1 MLGALFT
8 FLLFVIIYYDR
19 DLIKKYR
26 LYLKTK
32 DASNFKGWAFVMFCV
47 LNFAAVWILVFG
59 ILCATV
65 NWRVLSSEDNAVIAL
80 CAGLFFIGIA
90 LYIYRKEM
98 KIRNITNLL
107 PNFQKKHA
115 SVSLPNTNDRIVK
128 FNYFYAFKYIPEI
141 LDMYNQRLSSITP
154 VFDIPTI
161 VGRYPEFSDVAKKLE
176 YGISES
182 KKDNNIKALA
192 IAIPNTQAISEVEL
206 AYIVYNDRINSAVY
220 YTLEKSIDG
229 YAIAS
234 PSSDGKH
241 FLVDFVDS
249 PQQFVEKILSIAIN
263 ELTEKSKMTK
273 ASTSSSAPIVKDSS
287 VNAQKKT
294 EITIKSTTTLL
305 EFAKRYKHFKVG
317 SFKNDSNEGFK
328 RCIFYNDTSS
338 IVEVHFSSRYG
349 ELTPEQIKNQKDS
362 LQIVELSNGKYILTR
377 KGTFDDNQ
385 LYDLQFVKESIGTIT
400 NGISH
405 FFGSCSLA
413 IKFPAY
419 THREL
424 MLLISAMVLR
434 HQNIQKLRIEKD
446 TLFWRQLYTL
456 FLGAESP
463 QKLVECMQGMSVPC
477 MFYDSLNRTTKLADR
492 LNNCTSVS
500 IEEKLWNGKNV
511 RMLNLFQSMNFFTLV
526 HLSNELKDISL
537 RDVFERKNE
546 LFINEI
552 TEQTSPAAVCTPIEE
567 WPILETLNRSER
579 EFEKFIQDF
588 MLDRIERYYKVLT
601 AMHEKIS
608 FMLLANA
615 LLFEPFNVD
624 SDAVFSDYEFD
635 YAPPLEEKELQT
647 FKCSIDDLITFVS
660 SDDELP

>member
-1 MLGALFT
+1 MLGAIFT

-32 DASNFKGWAFVMFCV
+32 DASNFKGWEFVMFCV
-47 LNFAAVWILVFG
+47 LNLAAVWILVFG

-80 CAGLFFIGIA
+80 CAGLLFIGIA
-90 LYIYRKEM
+90 LYIYRKEL
-98 KIRNITNLL
+98 KISNITNLL
-107 PNFQKKHA
+107 PKFQKKHA
-115 SVSLPNTNDRIVK
+115 SVSRPNTNDSIVK
-128 FNYFYAFKYIPEI
+128 FNYFYAFKYIPDI
-141 LDMYNQRLSSITP
+141 LDRYNQRQSSITS

-161 VGRYPEFSDVAKKLE
+161 IERYPEFSDVAKKLE

-182 KKDNNIKALA
+182 KMDKNIKALA
-192 IAIPNTQAISEVEL
+192 IAIPNTQAISEVEI
-206 AYIVYNDRINSAVY
+206 AYIVFNDRINSAVY

-234 PSSDGKH
+234 PSSDGNH
-241 FLVDFVDS
+241 HLIDFVDS
-249 PQQFVEKILSIAIN
+249 PQQFVEKILPIAMD
-263 ELTEKSKMTK
+263 ELTNKPDTTK
-273 ASTSSSAPIVKDSS
+273 ISPSSSASIIKDTSITPPDK
-287 VNAQKKT
+287 A
-294 EITIKSTTTLL
+294 EITIKSTTPLL
-305 EFAKRYKHFKVG
+305 EFAKRYKLFKVG
-317 SFKNDSNEGFK
+317 SFKNDSNESFK
-328 RCIFYNDTSS
+328 RCLFYNDTNS
-338 IVEVHFSSRYG
+338 IIEVHFSSRYG

-362 LQIVELSNGKYILTR
+362 LKVVELSNGKYILTR
-377 KGTFDDNQ
+377 KGTFVDNQ
-385 LYDLQFVKESIGTIT
+385 LHDLQFVKESIETIT
-400 NGISH
+400 NGINR
-405 FFGSCSLA
+405 FFGSYSLA
-413 IKFPAY
+413 IKFPSY
-419 THREL
+419 THHEL
-424 MLLISAMVLR
+424 MLLISAIVLG

-446 TLFWRQLYTL
+446 TLFWRSLYSL
-456 FLGAESP
+456 FVGNASSQE
-463 QKLVECMQGMSVPC
+463 LVECMQGMSVPC
-477 MFYDSLNRTTKLADR
+477 MFYDSLNRTTTLADR

-500 IEEKLWNGKNV
+500 IEEKSWDGKNV
-511 RMLNLFQSMNFFTLV
+511 RMLNLLQSMNFFTLV
-526 HLSNELKDISL
+526 HLSNELRDISL
-537 RDVFERKNE
+537 QDVFERKNE

-552 TEQTSPAAVCTPIEE
+552 SEQTSPAAVCTPIEE
-567 WPILETLNRSER
+567 WPILETINRSER

-601 AMHEKIS
+601 AIHEKNS

-635 YAPPLEEKELQT
+635 YAPPLKEKELQT